1 MYYAF
6 IAYDHRNKLF
16 TIGVTNDLK
25 RRLKN
30 INAIKKESGQVKIV
44 YYEAFDN
51 SRQASLK
58 EDQWELMTEKDLTRL
73 VKSNNPL
80 LIDLIKIKN
89 L

>member
-6 IAYDHRNKLF
+6 IAYNHRHKLF

-30 INAIKKESGQVKIV
+30 INAIKKDSEQVRIV

-80 LIDLIKIKN
+80 LIDLIKTKN
-89 L
+89 F